1 MQRYQIYLDPRTVT
15 ILDDFESIAR
25 VSRSHLIRMAT
36 EAVSENFAKIL
47 AVVKPTNDTY
57 TSLDAL
63 AGSIKPNTKKPTS
76 YATKSDRDYL

>member
-15 ILDDFESIAR
+15 ILDDVESISQI
-25 VSRSHLIRMAT
+25 SRSQLIRMAA

-47 AVVKPTNDTY
+47 AVVKPTNNAYTY
-57 TSLDAL
+57 LDAL
-63 AGSIKPNTKKPTS
+63 AGFIKPKTKKPTS